1 MPLTLENPVTLEEW
15 QQILSA
21 VDSATT
27 FHDHATTF
35 KGSQGVRIPNDLQ
48 KILDQFRNEVHTA
61 TFAVRHGLVEGA
73 WLDPFHNY
81 IATVFSKTTGDDDD
95 FVMINSFSP
104 GRAEG

>member
-1 MPLTLENPVTLEEW
+1 VPLTLENPVTLEKW

-35 KGSQGVRIPNDLQ
+35 KGSQAVRIPDDLQ
-48 KILDQFRNEVHTA
+48 KILDQFGKEVQNA

-73 WLDPFHNY
+73 WLDPPSIITSRPY
-81 IATVFSKTTGDDDD
+81 SARPLATTTT
-95 FVMINSFSP
+95 SS
-104 GRAEG
+104 

>member
-1 MPLTLENPVTLEEW
+1 MPVKLESPVSLEIW

-35 KGSQGVRIPNDLQ
+35 KGSQAARIPDDLQ
-48 KILDQFRNEVHTA
+48 KILDQFGKEVQTA
-61 TFAVRHGLVEGA
+61 TFAVRHSLVEGA

-81 IATVFSKTTGDDDD
+81 ITTVFSKATSDDDD
-95 FVMINSFSP
+95 FVMINSISG
-104 GRAEG
+104 GRAT

>member
-27 FHDHATTF
+27 FHDHA
-35 KGSQGVRIPNDLQ
+35 
-48 KILDQFRNEVHTA
+48 
-61 TFAVRHGLVEGA
+61 
-73 WLDPFHNY
+73 Y

-95 FVMINSFSP
+95 FVMINSISG
-104 GRAEG
+104 GRAT

>member
-35 KGSQGVRIPNDLQ
+35 KGSQAVRIPDDLQ
-48 KILDQFRNEVHTA
+48 KILDQFGREVQTA
-61 TFAVRHGLVEGA
+61 TFAVRHGLIEGA

-81 IATVFSKTTGDDDD
+81 IETVFSKATGDDDD
-95 FVMINSFSP
+95 FVMINSISG
-104 GRAEG
+104 GRAT